1 MAYDVSRIRKLD
13 DDLSRVRSAYGNDA
27 NVNMFSLKIH
37 HGGVFVGF
45 PERRYVN
52 GQEAYIDLIDIDTFS
67 VLELSSF
74 MKELGYTHGR
84 PMFYHFRV
92 PNNDQDYG
100 LKALACDEDVITLSK
115 HVGEHK
121 LINVYI
127 EHDLTRL
134 NINFTSLPVAELD
147 NDFDPFLGLDDIRGN
162 HKHRKSDG
170 RLCNEKLIS
179 CSSHSAINNEAKDVD
194 KHVEVIDND
203 SFDSSKSDEGD
214 DIRKRKLKECKCE
227 HVLAEDTSWRR
238 VCWVS
243 LEELGY
249 THGRPMFYHFR
260 VPNNDQDYGLKA
272 LACDEDVIT
281 LSKHVGEHKLI
292 NVYIEHDL
300 TRLNINFT
308 SLPVAELDNDFDPF
322 LGLDDI
328 IGNQNLGKVMDDCV
342 TRKTDKG
349 KEKMVDD
356 CVTTEANKGNKIV
369 VDDGENSNDSD
380 DSQDGDFMVDKENM
394 VDEVE
399 VDMQNYYLNINPQ
412 VEFPGCSSHS
422 AINNEAKDVDK
433 HVEVIDNDSF
443 DSSESDEGDDIRKRK
458 LKELRKNNTC
468 DDNLNEST
476 KSEGYFFRTIPV
488 FSNGPNDGGPSNI
501 GCSSIVPI
509 NIGCS
514 SIEPI
519 NTGAK
524 PSSKKQ
530 KKEGTGRVFK
540 DKPQGNQCPWIL
552 HVSKLK
558 EDETWVVKTF
568 NDVHKC
574 LQQRNVKAA
583 TAGFLSQQIIDQVEV
598 NPEIPVKAI
607 KISDYR
613 EQYKVLRNYCL
624 ELSHKNPGTTVR
636 IEVEPEED
644 RNVETRVFKRI
655 YICLGP
661 LKDGFRAGMRD
672 LLGLDGA
679 FMKGPFPGKSFP
691 GQVLAAIGL
700 DSNNGIYPVAYAIVE
715 AKNKDSWTWFLECL
729 GEDLNL
735 GPMLNFTFITYRQKV
750 RQDFSLARR
759 DISLATEKLHRSIK
773 AAIKEE
779 VDHEEQFD
787 FLGVQLNQRIP
798 NRTVKARK
806 VKARLG
812 YHHPSVARG
821 NIRVLG
827 LNVQRVRQHPPRLV
841 YQVCYWPILHYKG
854 NQRQI
859 WDPGIT
865 WLKISKDHLE
875 DKVFLRRVKI
885 SHWRVE
891 ISHWATEKLHRSI
904 KEAIKEEVDHEENC
918 PSREGMEGKS
928 FEEGLAEITKTLK
941 RLQSTLL
948 FHQTKLKESFRQA
961 RQDFSLARRDISLAT
976 EKLHRSIKAAIKE
989 EVDHE
994 ELFDFL
1000 GVQLNQRIPNR
1011 TVKARKV
1018 KARLF
1023 WRKFIVT
1030 IDRTRR
1036 PKSIQSVVM
1045 LRLGHHHP
1053 SVARGNIRV
1062 LGLNVQMVRQQL
1074 PRLVYQV
1081 FYWLISHYKGN
1092 QRQIWDLG
1100 IPWLKISKEH
1110 LEDKGRQDFSLAR
1123 RDISLATEKLHRS
1136 IKAAIKEE
1144 VDHEEQFD
1152 FLGVQLNQRIPNRTV
1167 KAKKVKAMLFWRKFI
1182 VTIDRTRRLKSIQ
1195 SVVML
1200 RLGHHHPS
1208 VARGN
1213 IRVLGLNVQRAR
1225 QDFSLARRDIS
1236 LATEKLHRSIIAAIK
1251 EEVDH
1256 EEQFDFLGVQLNQ
1269 LIPNRTVKAR
1279 KVKAF

>member
-1 MAYDVSRIRKLD
+1 MAYDVSRIRKPD
-13 DDLSRVRSAYGNDA
+13 DDLSRVRSAYDA
-27 NVNMFSLKIH
+27 NANMFSLKIH

-92 PNNDQDYG
+92 PNNDLDYG
-100 LKALACDEDVITLSK
+100 LKALACDEDVISLSK

-134 NINFTSLPVAELD
+134 NINFTSPL
-147 NDFDPFLGLDDIRGN
+147 
-162 HKHRKSDG
+162 
-170 RLCNEKLIS
+170 
-179 CSSHSAINNEAKDVD
+179 
-194 KHVEVIDND
+194 
-203 SFDSSKSDEGD
+203 
-214 DIRKRKLKECKCE
+214 
-227 HVLAEDTSWRR
+227 
-238 VCWVS
+238 
-243 LEELGY
+243 
-249 THGRPMFYHFR
+249 
-260 VPNNDQDYGLKA
+260 
-272 LACDEDVIT
+272 
-281 LSKHVGEHKLI
+281 
-292 NVYIEHDL
+292 
-300 TRLNINFT
+300 
-308 SLPVAELDNDFDPF
+308 VAELDNDFDPF

-356 CVTTEANKGNKIV
+356 CVTTEANKGNKRV

-399 VDMQNYYLNINPQ
+399 VDMQNYYLNIDPQ

-433 HVEVIDNDSF
+433 YVEVIDNDSF

-468 DDNLNEST
+468 DDNLNEIP
-476 KSEGYFFRTIPV
+476 FFCGQRFGSSNEVKLLVKKHSLETRRELKLVKNDKERVRAICFGTIPV
-488 FSNGPNDGGPSNI
+488 FSDGPNDGGPSNI

-607 KISDYR
+607 QDQLQKKYRLDVSKMIAFGAKSKAYAHVRGDYR

-636 IEVEPEED
+636 IEVEREED
-644 RNVETRVFKRI
+644 QNVETRVFKRI

-661 LKDGFRAGMRD
+661 LKDGFRARMRD

-679 FMKGPFPGKSFP
+679 FMKGPFPE
-691 GQVLAAIGL
+691 QVLAAVGL

-715 AKNKDSWTWFLECL
+715 AENKDSWSWFMECL

-735 GPMLNFTFITYRQKV
+735 GPMSNITFITDRQKLLFKKNLKHYSPSEIV
-750 RQDFSLARR
+750 LLEKEWKGRALKK
-759 DISLATEKLHRSIK
+759 ATEKLHGSIK

-779 VDHEEQFD
+779 VDHEEQFNFLGVQLNQRIPNRTLKARKVKARLGHHHPSVARGNIRVLGLNVQREIKD
-787 FLGVQLNQRIP
+787 KFRISESRGSRFQRSTLRTRNFPSREGMEGKSFEEGQARQDFSLAHRDISLATEKLHRLIKTTIKEEVDHEEQFNFLGVQLNQRIP

-806 VKARLG
+806 VKARLFWRKFIVTIDRIRRPKSIQSVVMLRLG
-812 YHHPSVARG
+812 HRHPSVARG

-827 LNVQRVRQHPPRLV
+827 LNVQRL
-841 YQVCYWPILHYKG
+841 LHIYLLLFIG
-854 NQRQI
+854 YCSSEHYS
-859 WDPGIT
+859 
-865 WLKISKDHLE
+865 SKTS
-875 DKVFLRRVKI
+875 FTSR
-885 SHWRVE
+885 
-891 ISHWATEKLHRSI
+891 
-904 KEAIKEEVDHEENC
+904 NC

-928 FEEGLAEITKTLK
+928 FEEGLAEITETLK

-948 FHQTKLKESFRQA
+948 FHQTKMKESFRQA

-994 ELFDFL
+994 EQFDFL
-1000 GVQLNQRIPNR
+1000 EVQLNQRIPNR

-1053 SVARGNIRV
+1053 SVARGNIR
-1062 LGLNVQMVRQQL
+1062 
-1074 PRLVYQV
+1074 
-1081 FYWLISHYKGN
+1081 I
-1092 QRQIWDLG
+1092 
-1100 IPWLKISKEH
+1100 
-1110 LEDKGRQDFSLAR
+1110 
-1123 RDISLATEKLHRS
+1123 
-1136 IKAAIKEE
+1136 
-1144 VDHEEQFD
+1144 
-1152 FLGVQLNQRIPNRTV
+1152 
-1167 KAKKVKAMLFWRKFI
+1167 
-1182 VTIDRTRRLKSIQ
+1182 
-1195 SVVML
+1195 
-1200 RLGHHHPS
+1200 
-1208 VARGN
+1208 
-1213 IRVLGLNVQRAR
+1213 LGLNVQRVR
-1225 QDFSLARRDIS
+1225 Q
-1236 LATEKLHRSIIAAIK
+1236 H
-1251 EEVDH
+1251 
-1256 EEQFDFLGVQLNQ
+1256 
-1269 LIPNRTVKAR
+1269 PP
-1279 KVKAF
+1279 